1 MIKVL
6 KSDFELKQMAN
17 LHFRFL
23 EAEFALSNSADKI
36 VADHRLSTYERD
48 FFRKLK
54 NNLRKLIVSPPDELA
69 KLQKEIQPM
78 YQSYISKKTHGL
90 RGNKLK
96 AAVKKANDKIF
107 TIFDYLSFTKRKN
120 GKFAYQFTENLDIN
134 VCVYCNRQYTFTIN
148 EADGKCRPT
157 LDHFLDKSKHPY
169 FALSFYN
176 LIPSCYTCNSSL
188 KNQKKFTFKDYL
200 HPYSNSMFE
209 ILDFSIDINNVD
221 FVYGDKKDF
230 QIFLK
235 ESKHCQDKSLLAKAE
250 RNASAFKLQEI
261 YRQHKDYAS
270 EIILKSYYYDDTRI
284 DELFQFKTASGKK
297 LFESKTEVLEFALG
311 NYISEQKMGKRVLS
325 KFTRDLAFDLGLD
338 KLI

>member
-1 MIKVL
+1 MIKIL

-17 LHFRFL
+17 RYYSLL
-23 EAEFALSNSADKI
+23 ESEFTLSKKADDI
-36 VADHRLSTYERD
+36 VKDHRLAAYERD
-48 FFRKLK
+48 FFRKLRK
-54 NNLRKLIVSPPDELA
+54 NLRKIIVSPPDVLA
-69 KLQKEIQPM
+69 GLQTEIHPL

-90 RGNKLK
+90 HGNKLK

-107 TIFDYLSFTKRKN
+107 TVFDYKSFTKRKD
-120 GKFAYQFTENLDIN
+120 GRFAYQFTENMDIN
-134 VCVYCNRQYTFTIN
+134 VCVYCNRQYTFTLN
-148 EADGKCRPT
+148 VTDGKCRPT

-188 KNQKKFTFKDYL
+188 KNQKKFTFKDNL
-200 HPYSNSMFE
+200 HPYSHSMFE

-221 FVYGDKKDF
+221 FVDGSKKDF
-230 QIFLK
+230 EIFLK
-235 ESKHCQDKSLLAKAE
+235 ESTHCKDKSLLAKAQK
-250 RNASAFKLQEI
+250 NASAFKLQEI

-270 EIILKSYYYDDTRI
+270 EIILKSYYYDATRI
-284 DELFQFKTASGKK
+284 DELFGFKTSSGKK
-297 LFESKTEVLEFALG
+297 LFESRTEVLEFALG
-311 NYISEQKMGKRVLS
+311 NYISEKKLGKKVLS